1 MRDLG
6 SKSDN
11 HVRRAVAVE
20 SQVEVICGFRRMT
33 MNVTQKRPR
42 QIWYSLYARLV
53 AILVGVAH
61 STLGILRQHMHAG
74 FRDIAIGLIEIGI
87 VVLLMVQI
95 FRRRRWARSIYAVLT
110 CVTVAGIFLA
120 VLLSAPSSDLA
131 RQLPAFRADTVAVL
145 LLQGVLL
152 LFSVYFLYKEHS
164 RQWFQ
169 SSDMAD
175 VIQSSSETV
184 GLSPGIPSDNKAESM
199 NDLLHSTALRM
210 TPSAPESSTS
220 PTHQPFGR
228 KIRMVLLAVG
238 LLLITCVLAVFVH
251 IQRKA
256 AVASAI
262 HSALT
267 ADITLTRQLVGGQG
281 LYDCDVKTL
290 HAYTQGLR
298 KIDMSRCPR
307 EFQVAYL
314 EHLQAWESFTRSR
327 AGEDI
332 LGPLIKLFLFKQLP
346 DSPDT
351 SDQKEVREQ
360 IVATWNEVERIALSY
375 GVKVPE

>member
-1 MRDLG
+1 M
-6 SKSDN
+6 
-11 HVRRAVAVE
+11 
-20 SQVEVICGFRRMT
+20 
-33 MNVTQKRPR
+33 
-42 QIWYSLYARLV
+42 YSLYARLV

-95 FRRRRWARSIYAVLT
+95 FRRRRWARSVYAVLT

-120 VLLSAPSSDLA
+120 VLLSATSSDMA
-131 RQLPAFRADTVAVL
+131 GQLPAFRADTVAVL
-145 LLQGVLL
+145 LLEGVLL
-152 LFSVYFLYKEHS
+152 LFSVYFLYKEDS

-199 NDLLHSTALRM
+199 NDRLHATALRT

-228 KIRMVLLAVG
+228 KIRMVLLMVG
-238 LLLITCVLAVFVH
+238 LVLIACALAVFVH
-251 IQRKA
+251 TERKA

-262 HSALT
+262 RSALA
-267 ADITLTRQLVGGQG
+267 ADVALARQLAGRQE

-290 HAYTQGLR
+290 QAYTQGLR

-307 EFQVAYL
+307 EFQMAYL
-314 EHLQAWESFTRSR
+314 EHIQAWESFARARS
-327 AGEDI
+327 E
-332 LGPLIKLFLFKQLP
+332 GPLDIGSLLSALNGNP
-346 DSPDT
+346 IPGLLSLL
-351 SDQKEVREQ
+351 SDRAKPMMQD
-360 IVATWNEVERIALSY
+360 IGTTWNTIEQIALSY
-375 GVKVPE
+375 GVKVPEQ